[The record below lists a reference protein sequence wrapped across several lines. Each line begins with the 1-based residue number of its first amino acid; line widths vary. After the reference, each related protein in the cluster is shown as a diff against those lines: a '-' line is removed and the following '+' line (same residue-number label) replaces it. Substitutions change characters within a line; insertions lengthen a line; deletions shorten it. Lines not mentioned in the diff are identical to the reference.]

1 MAAHVL
7 TSAPETFVPKDVF
20 PKDMVKYIVH

>member
-7 TSAPETFVPKDVF
+7 TSA
-20 PKDMVKYIVH
+20 I

>member
-7 TSAPETFVPKDVF
+7 TKCT
-20 PKDMVKYIVH
+20 